1 MENGTV
7 QGYGWPALGWVPSW
21 VEVTKYRVEPGFYNA
36 TLHTMVN
43 LKKWKTLTKAQQDLL
58 TAIGLEFEARSES
71 TDAGFQ
77 GLLKKQKEWTASMG
91 MKTITFEGADREKWE
106 TAAREEGWAEVLERS
121 PVHGPK
127 LMKLF
132 TKQ

>member
-1 MENGTV
+1 M
-7 QGYGWPALGWVPSW
+7 
-21 VEVTKYRVEPGFYNA
+21 
-36 TLHTMVN
+36 
-43 LKKWKTLTKAQQDLL
+43 
-58 TAIGLEFEARSES
+58 
-71 TDAGFQ
+71 
-77 GLLKKQKEWTASMG
+77 LKKQKEWTASKG